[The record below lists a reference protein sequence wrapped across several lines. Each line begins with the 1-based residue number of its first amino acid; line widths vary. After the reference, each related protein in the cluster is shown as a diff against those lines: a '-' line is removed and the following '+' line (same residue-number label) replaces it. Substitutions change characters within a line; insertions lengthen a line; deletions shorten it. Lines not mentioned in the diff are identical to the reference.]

1 MTVASVIRLVGV
13 MMAGVA
19 SATDY
24 PATWA
29 LANHGTVPA
38 ATVYA
43 MTSASNDAQLPG
55 TMSSGDV
62 NGDGVNDFAYEFPA
76 GTFNV
81 HFGGI
86 SADLDLDS
94 ITYDG
99 SNGFSI
105 VTGNSGNIWG
115 TIAGDVNQDGFND
128 VLFFHE
134 ASASV
139 KIVFG
144 KASGWSASYTVA
156 SMTWDGT
163 DGRELTYSAD
173 SNFAD
178 SSFGGSTPQILSGFD
193 VNNDGIDDIA
203 VVSEGSSNS
212 GRISIFFGK
221 STWSASVDGSTDF
234 DGTSTGFSFMDATN
248 ARLGRGLTVGDIN
261 GDGIDDVV
269 ASSRSDQPFSG
280 TGCIYVLY
288 GGGTYSASIA
298 DIYAHV
304 DGTTGFR
311 LCGAASNTYIA
322 DYYVTTTDFNGDGIS
337 DLLFAGRGSQEGM
350 YVLFGK
356 ASFAAS
362 LTLPFASGEGVSLT
376 GFSGQPAL
384 LKIANLGKFNNDQYE
399 DIAVGDGSSL
409 YVVFG
414 SASPGDTIDVTALS
428 GSDGFKVTDSGGGS
442 FNLPFYSPID
452 MTGDGSTDVAL
463 FISTLVMPS
472 FETVNSP
479 YAIVGNGPAGGS
491 SNNAATSTT
500 SSSFST
506 SATTSSS
513 TETSS
518 STFTRTSSSS
528 STSGSMTFSSTS
540 LPATSS
546 SSTLTR
552 TSSSSSTSRS
562 MTFSSTSLSVT
573 SSTLTRTSSSSSTSR
588 SPTSETTT
596 SYSAPAAD
604 GNSSIE
610 TGDEATTTAEVA
622 SGERQT
628 DLLDDD
634 DDDAVNGWVV
644 LLIVLAV
651 LIMIGCG
658 VVVSCWIVWRRDK
671 KAEVAQPETAFAV

>member
-1 MTVASVIRLVGV
+1 
-13 MMAGVA
+13 MMAGMA

-43 MTSASNDAQLPG
+43 MTSASNDAQRPG

-128 VLFFHE
+128 VLFFHK

-173 SNFAD
+173 NKFAD

-280 TGCIYVLY
+280 TG
-288 GGGTYSASIA
+288 
-298 DIYAHV
+298 
-304 DGTTGFR
+304 
-311 LCGAASNTYIA
+311 
-322 DYYVTTTDFNGDGIS
+322 
-337 DLLFAGRGSQEGM
+337 
-350 YVLFGK
+350 
-356 ASFAAS
+356 
-362 LTLPFASGEGVSLT
+362 
-376 GFSGQPAL
+376 
-384 LKIANLGKFNNDQYE
+384 
-399 DIAVGDGSSL
+399 
-409 YVVFG
+409 
-414 SASPGDTIDVTALS
+414 
-428 GSDGFKVTDSGGGS
+428 
-442 FNLPFYSPID
+442 
-452 MTGDGSTDVAL
+452 
-463 FISTLVMPS
+463 
-472 FETVNSP
+472 
-479 YAIVGNGPAGGS
+479 
-491 SNNAATSTT
+491 
-500 SSSFST
+500 
-506 SATTSSS
+506 
-513 TETSS
+513 
-518 STFTRTSSSS
+518 
-528 STSGSMTFSSTS
+528 
-540 LPATSS
+540 
-546 SSTLTR
+546 
-552 TSSSSSTSRS
+552 
-562 MTFSSTSLSVT
+562 
-573 SSTLTRTSSSSSTSR
+573 
-588 SPTSETTT
+588 
-596 SYSAPAAD
+596 
-604 GNSSIE
+604 
-610 TGDEATTTAEVA
+610 
-622 SGERQT
+622 
-628 DLLDDD
+628 
-634 DDDAVNGWVV
+634 
-644 LLIVLAV
+644 
-651 LIMIGCG
+651 
-658 VVVSCWIVWRRDK
+658 
-671 KAEVAQPETAFAV
+671 